1 MLCLWQ
7 HGLFHVSYHL
17 RVTGLIGHRNLSLC
31 GLACCMTLYLSP
43 LNLLKLC
50 YLLPLSIKCAPI

>member
-17 RVTGLIGHRNLSLC
+17 RVTGLIGHRHLSLC